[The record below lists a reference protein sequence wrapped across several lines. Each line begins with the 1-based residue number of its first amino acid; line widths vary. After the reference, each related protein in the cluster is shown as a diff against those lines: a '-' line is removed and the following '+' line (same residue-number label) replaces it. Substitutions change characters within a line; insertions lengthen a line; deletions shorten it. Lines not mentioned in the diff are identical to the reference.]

1 MARNSWSYRI
11 VIIGGTGFR
20 KTINCFTK
28 FNNQSDIVKTI
39 YLQKIHMKQSIR
51 INKSKQTGLIYCK
64 DLEAFLKYSNDKN
77 DSYGNTDEYN
87 PGKNL
92 K

>member
-1 MARNSWSYRI
+1 
-11 VIIGGTGFR
+11 
-20 KTINCFTK
+20 
-28 FNNQSDIVKTI
+28 
-39 YLQKIHMKQSIR
+39 MKQSIR

-87 PGKNL
+87 PGKNV